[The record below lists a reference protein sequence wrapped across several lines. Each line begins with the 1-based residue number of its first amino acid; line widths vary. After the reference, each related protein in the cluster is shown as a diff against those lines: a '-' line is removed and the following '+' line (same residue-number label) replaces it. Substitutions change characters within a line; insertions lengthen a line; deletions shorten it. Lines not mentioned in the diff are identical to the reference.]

1 MLVLKDPFIFI
12 IRGVCCLLNK
22 QVELALPVRLCL
34 SDFFFCFV
42 LFVPFQSSNAAYN
55 IMRDVAIN
63 FLLIKVEMK

>member
-1 MLVLKDPFIFI
+1 MLVLKDLFIFI

-34 SDFFFCFV
+34 SGVFFF
-42 LFVPFQSSNAAYN
+42 LFVSFQSSNAAYN